1 MLRCFQCTKLIA
13 RYLVNDYRLFPFVHV
28 NDQVASLFD
37 EWASICDAP
46 GTSDKAYA
54 AYVSQLQHSG
64 MLKGDDISDRF
75 FRILIVSN
83 LFEA

>member
-1 MLRCFQCTKLIA
+1 VYQIKSPLFGQ
-13 RYLVNDYRLFPFVHV
+13 VNDHQLFLLLHNNV
-28 NDQVASLFD
+28 QVASLFD
-37 EWASICDAP
+37 EWASICDTP

-83 LFEA
+83 LFQA

>member
-1 MLRCFQCTKLIA
+1 M
-13 RYLVNDYRLFPFVHV
+13 
-28 NDQVASLFD
+28 ASLFD

-75 FRILIVSN
+75 FRILIVSSFVSSLSN
-83 LFEA
+83 EIPRLLIVCSLPSGV